1 MYDHHARGAAL
12 PYGELPKSILGYKE
26 VVTMPEADIEPPEA
40 QTNEHAVRP
49 ATGNRGPRRY
59 TRKIRRW
66 FLAKANRRLLVLM
79 ATVAFASFL
88 AYLWILYGRVEQVA
102 NLSREIREASH
113 GSHDDTI
120 IIPLILRHLRHEGW
134 LDYVRE
140 ACLHLSA
147 ALFIALIVIVT
158 VELYS
163 RKKLRREVRRQRKL
177 IARDV
182 WVALFQR
189 FVPPSV
195 VSEVMEIVKHDVVK
209 DKSCYSLTLTTCEGL
224 QEDRLVLRKDL
235 TYSVR
240 NIKGRP
246 VDFPITSYID
256 SELTHQQGDILL
268 PRHVH
273 LFVNGAEVPLDK
285 VLRDEPTSH
294 IKVSL
299 EHIIALE
306 VGESALVSLRAEE
319 VKPKEGT
326 NSYIQLTPSVGL
338 TIVVHNEQPDVEL
351 KQVRLQHPRWRALK
365 EVGPGVYNFDG
376 ALLPGQGFFLRWAK
390 RGKPTAS

>member
-1 MYDHHARGAAL
+1 MDYAR
-12 PYGELPKSILGYKE
+12 E
-26 VVTMPEADIEPPEA
+26 T
-40 QTNEHAVRP
+40 
-49 ATGNRGPRRY
+49 
-59 TRKIRRW
+59 
-66 FLAKANRRLLVLM
+66 
-79 ATVAFASFL
+79 
-88 AYLWILYGRVEQVA
+88 
-102 NLSREIREASH
+102 
-113 GSHDDTI
+113 
-120 IIPLILRHLRHEGW
+120 
-134 LDYVRE
+134 
-140 ACLHLSA
+140 CLHLSA
-147 ALFIALIVIVT
+147 ALFIAFIVIVT

-209 DKSCYSLTLTTCEGL
+209 DKSCYSLTLTTYEGL
-224 QEDRLVLRKDL
+224 QDDRLVLRKDL

-246 VDFPITSYID
+246 VDFPITSFID
-256 SELTHQQGDILL
+256 SELTHQRGDVLL

-273 LFVNGAEVPLDK
+273 LLVNGAKIPLDK
-285 VLRDEPTSH
+285 ILRDDANSH

-338 TIVVHNEQPDVEL
+338 TIVVHNEHPDVEL
-351 KQVRLQHPRWRALK
+351 KQVRLNHPRWRALK
-365 EVGPGVYNFDG
+365 EAGPGVYSFDG

-390 RGKPTAS
+390 RREANSKLT

>member
-1 MYDHHARGAAL
+1 
-12 PYGELPKSILGYKE
+12 
-26 VVTMPEADIEPPEA
+26 MPETDIKPPDAPMKEI
-40 QTNEHAVRP
+40 AVRP
-49 ATGNRGPRRY
+49 TSSDSGPRKY

-66 FLAKANRRLLVLM
+66 FLAKASRRLLVLM

-88 AYLWILYGRVEQVA
+88 AYLWALYGRVEPVA

-113 GSHDDTI
+113 GRHDDTI

-134 LDYVRE
+134 IDYVRE
-140 ACLHLSA
+140 TCLHLSA

-163 RKKLRREVRRQRKL
+163 RKKLRQEVRRQRKL

-209 DKSCYSLTLTTCEGL
+209 DKSCYSLTLTTCDGL
-224 QEDRLVLRKDL
+224 QDDRLVLRKDL

-256 SELTHQQGDILL
+256 SELTHQREDILL

-273 LFVNGAEVPLDK
+273 LSVNGAEIPLDK
-285 VLRDEPTSH
+285 ILRDEPTSN
-294 IKVSL
+294 IKVLL
-299 EHIIALE
+299 EHTIVLE

-326 NSYIQLTPSVGL
+326 NSYIQLSPSVGL
-338 TIVVHNEQPDVEL
+338 TIVVHNELPDVEL
-351 KQVRLQHPRWRALK
+351 KQVRLNHPRWRALK
-365 EVGPGVYNFDG
+365 EVGPGVYSFDG
-376 ALLPGQGFFLRWAK
+376 ALLPGQGFYVRWAK
-390 RGKPTAS
+390 RGK